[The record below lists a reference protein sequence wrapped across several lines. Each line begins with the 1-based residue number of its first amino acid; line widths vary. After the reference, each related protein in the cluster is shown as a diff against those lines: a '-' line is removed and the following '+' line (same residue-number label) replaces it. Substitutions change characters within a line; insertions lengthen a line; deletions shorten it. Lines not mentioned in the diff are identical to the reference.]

1 MEDQKVSFET
11 AKLAKEKGFD
21 VDVRSFYTE
30 YHKTNKSDNPAF
42 CTKEGEIE
50 VESGY
55 FVNNGIGELSNE
67 NYTCYARPTQSLLR
81 RWLFEKHNI
90 DVLPFKTYSK
100 SRLGECYECKYND
113 GGLILT
119 TNFDS
124 ETYEDGLE
132 KGLQEALKLLN
143 TW

>member
-1 MEDQKVSFET
+1 MKDERISFET
-11 AKLAKEKGFD
+11 AKLAKAKGFD
-21 VDVRSFYTE
+21 AEVNVCYVE
-30 YHKTNKSDNPAF
+30 YLKTNKSDNPSF
-42 CTKEGEIE
+42 RTKKGDIE
-50 VESGY
+50 TESGY
-55 FVNNGIGELSNE
+55 FVNNGVGDLSNK

-90 DVLPFKTYSK
+90 DVLPFKRYSQI
-100 SRLGECYECKYND
+100 RLGECYECKYND

-124 ETYEDGLE
+124 ETYEEGME
-132 KGLQEALKLLN
+132 KGLQEALKLIN

>member
-1 MEDQKVSFET
+1 MEDQRVSLET

-21 VDVRSFYTE
+21 VGVSRSYVE
-30 YHKTNKSDNPAF
+30 YHRTNKSDNPAF
-42 CTKEGEIE
+42 RTKKGEIGL
-50 VESGY
+50 ESGY
-55 FVNNGIGELSNE
+55 FVNDGAGDLSND
-67 NYTCYARPTQSLLR
+67 NYTCYASPTLSLLR

-90 DVLPFKTYSK
+90 DVLPFKMYSRI
-100 SRLGECYECKYND
+100 RLGECYECKYND

-124 ETYEDGLE
+124 ETYEEGLE

-143 TW
+143 T